1 MASTS
6 ALEKEVKD
14 LKAENKRLQKIIDD
28 RKKST
33 ERGKQSSFSKGRGG
47 GASSSGMGRGGGQA
61 GASTAGGNKV
71 TWASIVDGHCWA
83 YNNGEVLPEKAHL
96 FKKGGQGYALQPA
109 SSKEG
114 SSMKRVEE
122 KFFILVL

>member
-28 RKKST
+28 RKKSM

-83 YNNGEVLPEKAHL
+83 YNNGSCVDKSCP
-96 FKKGGQGYALQPA
+96 KKHVCSRKVARDTPCNQPHP
-109 SSKEG
+109 K
-114 SSMKRVEE
+114 KDHP
-122 KFFILVL
+122 